1 LKFEIKDS
9 GKKINAISVSV
20 LVRNNARYWHP
31 QCAGLL
37 KNPEIRWQAFQQNE
51 KWLCEHIGFCKSLK
65 QVSGKSVSIATDCAV
80 YWDASTVGQ

>member
-1 LKFEIKDS
+1 
-9 GKKINAISVSV
+9 
-20 LVRNNARYWHP
+20 
-31 QCAGLL
+31 LL